1 MKKGLKKILIVLLAV
16 VCALSV
22 HISVAAASTG
32 ALSNWEEFSRMM
44 ESLLNRTTTEPAPDN
59 TTTTEA
65 PPETTT
71 ADSNDNTVQN
81 PVSQTGSAIVT
92 TTAEPNT
99 SYYYPSYTSPNSAV
113 GNLDITTSVQTTV
126 PEEESSTTFSA
137 SLTDLFEQDSAA
149 VIVQQTPTEPF
160 TIDSLVVKN
169 DEDKGAFTWQTV
181 ALIAA
186 AVLFAVLLALVV
198 ALLVQRSKNAKKDDE
213 SSENQVTDEQG
224 ADSPSGAVPVEVMTP
239 ERIAELLGTV
249 SKNPGVSDNMTS
261 EESAAAIK
269 AAVLMGQLTNSY
281 SDPLIRKYTE
291 EPVMISP
298 VANINLDEDDITGAQ
313 ILEATKSMLDD
324 FGADDKAQNSAG
336 AVSAEEINASLDSN
350 GVKTKI
356 CPECRKPVGDGDIF
370 CHSCGNYVGG

>member
-1 MKKGLKKILIVLLAV
+1 MKKGFKKILIVLLAV
-16 VCALSV
+16 VCAFSV

-44 ESLLNRTTTEPAPDN
+44 ESLLNRTTTEPEPDN
-59 TTTTEA
+59 TTTEA

-81 PVSQTGSAIVT
+81 PVSQTGSATVT
-92 TTAEPNT
+92 TTEESTA
-99 SYYYPSYTSPNSAV
+99 YYYPSYISPNSAV
-113 GNLDITTSVQTTV
+113 GNLDITTSAQTTV

-160 TIDSLVVKN
+160 TIDSLIVKN
-169 DEDKGAFTWQTV
+169 DEDDGGFTWQTA

-186 AVLFAVLLALVV
+186 AVLFAVLLALVA
-198 ALLVQRSKNAKKDDE
+198 ALFVQRNKNAKKEADA
-213 SSENQVTDEQG
+213 SEVQG
-224 ADSPSGAVPVEVMTP
+224 SDGSDAGSPSGSVPVEIMTP
-239 ERIAELLGTV
+239 ERIAELLGAAP
-249 SKNPGVSDNMTS
+249 KNPETNENMTS

-298 VANINLDEDDITGAQ
+298 VANINLDTDDVTGAQ
-313 ILEATKSMLDD
+313 ILEATKSMIDD
-324 FGADDKAQNSAG
+324 FADEDKEKESA
-336 AVSAEEINASLDSN
+336 AVASAEDINTALDSN

-356 CPECRKPVGDGDIF
+356 CPECHKPVGSGDIF
-370 CHSCGNYVGG
+370 CHFCGSYVGG